1 MYRQDRPVESWW
13 SSRSISF
20 DQLLSMIDYGELGA
34 KNNCQTSAIARQKA
48 KRERFFLLA
57 SCVYML
63 RDCVVVAFLN
73 PSSYCFYFLRLAWS
87 GTVVTSRER
96 RAPRV
101 ERRKSRV
108 AARPRPRRA
117 GTPTGHPARPS
128 SRWGARIRR
137 AAPTAAAL
145 PVAWSAPFFRA
156 AAADE
161 PRRSR
166 DASTDGSRPW
176 AARTVPNET
185 RNRPR
190 CPKRRP
196 GCAPRRR
203 PSPS

>member
-1 MYRQDRPVESWW
+1 MEFLHRKSSSPYRLNIDELTMYRQDRPVESWW

-96 RAPRV
+96 W
-101 ERRKSRV
+101 ERRNFLFILVLTCTKGNKYSF
-108 AARPRPRRA
+108 
-117 GTPTGHPARPS
+117 
-128 SRWGARIRR
+128 
-137 AAPTAAAL
+137 
-145 PVAWSAPFFRA
+145 PFFLSFYFFICKVQISALHFFLEFYILYIYVYRLESKLWNINIA
-156 AAADE
+156 
-161 PRRSR
+161 
-166 DASTDGSRPW
+166 
-176 AARTVPNET
+176 NF
-185 RNRPR
+185 
-190 CPKRRP
+190 CLYHI
-196 GCAPRRR
+196 
-203 PSPS
+203 

>member
-1 MYRQDRPVESWW
+1 MCKWRGKHGTV
-13 SSRSISF
+13 
-20 DQLLSMIDYGELGA
+20 
-34 KNNCQTSAIARQKA
+34 T
-48 KRERFFLLA
+48 FFQPIGFFHG
-57 SCVYML
+57 
-63 RDCVVVAFLN
+63 FLN
-73 PSSYCFYFLRLAWS
+73 WIIERLVI
-87 GTVVTSRER
+87 VVK

>member
-1 MYRQDRPVESWW
+1 MEFLHRKSSSPYRLNIDELTMYRQDRPVESWW

-96 RAPRV
+96 W
-101 ERRKSRV
+101 ERRNFLFILVLTCTKGNKYSF
-108 AARPRPRRA
+108 
-117 GTPTGHPARPS
+117 
-128 SRWGARIRR
+128 
-137 AAPTAAAL
+137 
-145 PVAWSAPFFRA
+145 PFFFLFISLFVSIQISALHFFLEFYILYIYVYRLESKLWNINIA
-156 AAADE
+156 
-161 PRRSR
+161 
-166 DASTDGSRPW
+166 
-176 AARTVPNET
+176 NF
-185 RNRPR
+185 
-190 CPKRRP
+190 CLYHI
-196 GCAPRRR
+196 
-203 PSPS
+203 